1 MKCSICKT
9 DKYISYDVSQSNF
22 EGGIKR
28 MNSLKMLE
36 GIHKDTVYI
45 LENSTIQTIGMNIT
59 SYTRHLNELCR
70 FNAWTYAEIIN
81 NEPLTAWVISTMM
94 PEVNIR
100 PLIRF
105 SREFMLN
112 NIELYAPYLSKW
124 LDYIIVVCEDMAN
137 WYFDGITNAD
147 MVYLDS
153 LNLPYYMKNRIADA
167 PEQGIYRYV
176 FEDISNALARN
187 DYASYID
194 MCLEV
199 TRCIE
204 ISSTESKEVI

>member
-1 MKCSICKT
+1 
-9 DKYISYDVSQSNF
+9 
-22 EGGIKR
+22 

-70 FNAWTYAEIIN
+70 FNTWTYAEIIN

-94 PEVNIR
+94 SEVNIR

-124 LDYIIVVCEDMAN
+124 LDYIIAVCDDMAD
-137 WYFDGITNAD
+137 WYFDGINNAD
-147 MVYLDS
+147 MLYLDS

-199 TRCIE
+199 SRCIE

>member
-1 MKCSICKT
+1 
-9 DKYISYDVSQSNF
+9 
-22 EGGIKR
+22 

-124 LDYIIVVCEDMAN
+124 LDYIIAVCEDLAE
-137 WYFDGITNAD
+137 WYHGGSDNAD
-147 MVYLDS
+147 AIFAYGI
-153 LNLPYYMKNRIADA
+153 NLPYYMKNRIDSA
-167 PEQGIYRYV
+167 PDNKIFRYI
-176 FEDISNALARN
+176 FEDMSNALARN

-199 TRCIE
+199 SRCIE